1 MLTKSSN
8 PGGLC
13 RRFYTASMADSS
25 RSRVLAGLLSMLLP
39 GAGQLATG
47 ARRRGIALLVAFA
60 VLLLA
65 LVGLAE
71 WRAARADLDRKLLVA
86 ILAIDLALLAFRVFA
101 VVDASR
107 LPRTRL
113 ARAALLAI
121 LVATVLPHVAA
132 GYVAMRSYDV
142 LETVF
147 ADDEPGDVLP
157 AHGLFVGITPGKERR
172 YPEIAAPP
180 GAPRVAP
187 VAKPRLDVPI
197 SGSRHVL
204 ASARPVQGKPWT
216 TILLLGTDEGPGNFG
231 ARTDT
236 MILVAV
242 QHGTGRAVA
251 FGIPRNLVGVPL
263 GGDVSKTVKR
273 FGQPLNAL
281 YGFAR
286 EKPELFPGGV
296 DPGATALKQA
306 VSTLLGVRVDYFA
319 LVNLLGFADLVDG
332 LGGVTILV
340 KERLVDEVT
349 RPAWGEP
356 KPRIDVLPGH
366 RYHFYGRE
374 ALAYVR
380 SRKASSDYTRMARQ
394 RCFLSAM
401 AAQLDPVR
409 VLRNFPALTGTV
421 KRNVHT
427 DVPLKR
433 LPALIRLVA
442 AIDPAETLT
451 ETFGSNYIASR
462 RKVDNYPLPKIA
474 MMRNTVRDAILHPER
489 AAAKRGIAVAGK
501 SC

>member
-1 MLTKSSN
+1 MAEPS
-8 PGGLC
+8 
-13 RRFYTASMADSS
+13 RRAL
-25 RSRVLAGLLSMLLP
+25 VAGFLSMLLP
-39 GAGQLATG
+39 GAGQLARG
-47 ARRRGIALLVAFA
+47 ARRRGLALLAAFA
-60 VLLLA
+60 LLLLA
-65 LVGLAE
+65 VAALVFA
-71 WRAARADLDRKLLVA
+71 RAAGAAFDRRLLV
-86 ILAIDLALLAFRVFA
+86 IVLLIDAALLAFRLCA
-101 VVDASR
+101 VVDAAR
-107 LPRTRL
+107 GTRTAL
-113 ARAALLAI
+113 ARAL
-121 LVATVLPHVAA
+121 LVALVVLTAAPHAAA
-132 GYVAMRSYDV
+132 GYVAVRSYDV
-142 LETVF
+142 LDTVF
-147 ADDEPGDVLP
+147 ADEEPGDILP
-157 AHGLFVGITPGKERR
+157 AHGLFVGISPGTVRR
-172 YPEIAAPP
+172 WPGIAAEPS
-180 GAPRVAP
+180 APRPAVLSP
-187 VAKPRLDVPI
+187 PKLDVPI
-197 SGSRHVL
+197 GGSRHVL
-204 ASARPVQGKPWT
+204 AKARPVQGKPWT
-216 TILLLGTDEGPGNFG
+216 TILLLGTDEGPGNSG

-263 GGDVSKTVKR
+263 GAALPGKPKR

-286 EKPELFPGGV
+286 VQPQLVPGGD

-306 VSTLLGVRVDYFA
+306 VSTLLGIRVDYFA
-319 LVNLLGFADLVDG
+319 LVNLRGFADLVDG

-340 KERLVDEVT
+340 KERLLDEVT

-356 KPRIDVLPGH
+356 KPRIDVVPGR

-401 AAQLDPVR
+401 ADQLDPVR

-433 LPALIRLVA
+433 LPALVRLVA

-462 RKVDNYPLPKIA
+462 RKIDNYPLPKIA
-474 MMRNTVRDAILHPER
+474 MMRKTVREAILFPAR
-489 AAAKRGIAVAGK
+489 ASADRGLVSAGK